1 MTPEARKHLRANL
14 LMLTAAAIWGSA
26 FVAQRLSLDV
36 IGPFLFTGLRFL
48 LGALVLVPLLMLNTA
63 SRMQLAAI
71 RGEPKRLLPG
81 LALGGLLAV
90 SISLQQIG
98 LQYTRIANAGFISS
112 LYVVIVPLM
121 GAFARHRIGPGT
133 WFGALLA
140 AIGLYFLSINEQFS
154 VLYGDWFQLAGA
166 VIIAAH
172 VMSVGRFAKRHDP
185 LVLAFMQFVVCGVV
199 CFAVGLVI
207 EPVSGAMLRN
217 ALPTLL
223 YGGLLSVGVGYTL
236 QVVAQRDA
244 APAHAAVIFSMEG
257 VFAAVAGWAALG
269 ETLTLRALVGCALM
283 LAGLLACQLL
293 PNGDAR
299 KKDEDALPA

>member
-1 MTPEARKHLRANL
+1 MTPEARKHVRANL
-14 LMLTAAAIWGSA
+14 LMLAAAAIWGSA

-48 LGALVLVPLLMLNTA
+48 LGALVLVPLLALNAA
-63 SRMQLAAI
+63 SRAQCASI
-71 RGEPKRLLPG
+71 RRTPAQLLPG
-81 LALGGLLAV
+81 VALGALLAV
-90 SISLQQIG
+90 SISLQQVG

-121 GAFARHRIGPGT
+121 GVFARHRIGT

-140 AIGLYFLSINEQFS
+140 AIGLYFLSIDEHFA

-172 VMSVGRFAKRHDP
+172 VMAVGHFAKRYDP
-185 LVLAFMQFVVCGVV
+185 LVLAFLQFATCGAA
-199 CFAVGLVI
+199 CLAVGLAI
-207 EPVSGAMLRN
+207 EPLSAATLAH

-257 VFAAVAGWAALG
+257 VFAAIAGWAALG
-269 ETLTLRALVGCALM
+269 ETLTLRALLGCALM

>member
-1 MTPEARKHLRANL
+1 MTTDARRHLRANL
-14 LMLTAAAIWGSA
+14 LMLAAAAIWGSA

-48 LGALVLVPLLMLNTA
+48 LGAAVLVPLLALNPA
-63 SRMQLAAI
+63 SRAQCAAI
-71 RGEPKRLLPG
+71 RRSPALLLPG
-81 LALGGLLAV
+81 IALGALLAV
-90 SISLQQIG
+90 SISLQQFG

-121 GAFARHRIGPGT
+121 GVFARHRIGAGT

-140 AIGLYFLSINEQFS
+140 AVGLYFLSIDEHFS
-154 VLYGDWFQLAGA
+154 ILYGDGFQLAGA

-172 VMSVGRFAKRHDP
+172 VMTVGHLARRHDP
-185 LVLAFMQFVVCGVV
+185 LVLAFMQFAVCGVL
-199 CFAVGLVI
+199 CLAVGLVI
-207 EPVSGAMLRN
+207 EPISLAMLRG

-236 QVVAQRDA
+236 QVVAQLDA

-257 VFAAVAGWAALG
+257 VFAAIAGWAALG
-269 ETLTLRALVGCALM
+269 ETLTLRALIGCALM

-293 PNGDAR
+293 PRGDAR
-299 KKDEDALPA
+299 KEDEDALPA